1 MKQKAIGV
9 FDSGLGG
16 LTVVRELV
24 RQMPH
29 EDIIYFGDTGRVPY
43 GTKSNHIIE
52 KYATQDIRFLLSKNV
67 KMIIAACGTVSSV
80 APHLGDTL
88 DIPYTGVVEHAA
100 RRAAELTRS
109 GNIGV
114 LGTTATIRSG
124 SYQRAL
130 TKLDSSLGIHQTDC
144 PLFVPLVENN
154 MISPDDPVP
163 LEIARRYLAPILAAG
178 VDTLILGCTHYP
190 LLAPVISKLTGN
202 GVRLVDAG
210 EETALYTYHILK
222 QSERLGSA
230 ETGERSFFVSDRIDN
245 FTQVASLYLDMD
257 VGGVI
262 EKIDIESYESGG
274 RM

>member
-1 MKQKAIGV
+1 MEMDMKEKAIGV

-16 LTVVRELV
+16 LTVVRELL

-52 KYATQDIRFLLSKNV
+52 KYAAQDIRFLLSKNV

-80 APHLGDTL
+80 VPHLGDALT
-88 DIPYTGVVEHAA
+88 IPYTGVVQHAA
-100 RRAAELTRS
+100 HRAAQLTRS
-109 GNIGV
+109 GSIGV

-124 SYQRAL
+124 SYRRAL
-130 TKLDSSLGIHQTDC
+130 AALNPALEVHQTDC

-154 MISPDDPVP
+154 TISPDDPVP

-190 LLAPVISKLTGN
+190 LLAPILSKVAGS

-210 EETALYTYHILK
+210 EETALYTYDILK
-222 QSERLGSA
+222 QRDLLNPSGK
-230 ETGERSFFVSDRIDN
+230 GNHSFFVSDRIDN

-257 VGGVI
+257 MSSAI
-262 EKIDIESYESGG
+262 EKIDIESY
-274 RM
+274 